1 MITLQSKIH
10 VAGISGS
17 AILEFLLTATDREY
31 QRWWPGVHLQF
42 NTIRRHPDNI
52 GNVVYM
58 DELVGRYRLK
68 ATGVVVEVLPGKKI
82 VWQFKKGIR
91 LPVWLSLTLEDDA
104 AGVSVTHT
112 VRAGFG
118 GLGRILDPIFRVYF
132 SAPFTAALDEH
143 VKVEFPKLRDLLTAH
158 SLTVQQG

>member
-1 MITLQSKIH
+1 
-10 VAGISGS
+10 
-17 AILEFLLTATDREY
+17 
-31 QRWWPGVHLQF
+31 VHIQLH
-42 NTIRRHPDNI
+42 TIRRHPDNL

-68 ATGVVVEVLPGKKI
+68 ATAVVVEVLPGKKI

-91 LPVWLSLTLEDDA
+91 LPVWLSLTLEGDA

-112 VRAGFG
+112 VRVGFG